1 MLCYC
6 QGKEREMERVCVCVS
21 VCVVVTS
28 RETALLNMFILHLVS
43 NIPG

>member
-1 MLCYC
+1 MVRGRG
-6 QGKEREMERVCVCVS
+6 GKWRESVCVS

-28 RETALLNMFILHLVS
+28 REAALLNMFILHLVS